1 LVGGTSKKQNWKG
14 LSIAF
19 VVIAVICLFIAAAI
33 LLTSTRKYFLRYLLL
48 INTKKNKMNVR
59 IGQTTSHRLL
69 IPLEEDDIFTIKI
82 PKPLV

>member
-33 LLTSTRKYFLRYLLL
+33 FLTASRK
-48 INTKKNKMNVR
+48 K
-59 IGQTTSHRLL
+59 SS
-69 IPLEEDDIFTIKI
+69 E
-82 PKPLV
+82 